1 MVMMMVVLKIM
12 TMMKKKTECRINPG
26 SGFLCIDATQRIAYQ
41 FLRVSLCMCL
51 FVSLCITVYLFICI
65 TVYQCKSFYL
75 IVLLYVHKTQYHP
88 EYHCIDE

>member
-12 TMMKKKTECRINPG
+12 MTMMKKKAECRINPG

-51 FVSLCITVYLFICI
+51 FVSLCINVNHCMSLYL
-65 TVYQCKSFYL
+65 V
-75 IVLLYVHKTQYHP
+75 VLMYVHKT
-88 EYHCIDE
+88 